1 MDAGQVMMLRELL
14 STTGWLDR
22 TREFAH
28 ALRTS
33 TKDPGGLLL
42 VGTPDDEP
50 WHLAAHLDD
59 ESRLNSLPELSPQ
72 LIRHNPKPDDRPHL
86 RIGLD
91 RIAATR
97 RGETLFVVAP
107 QATPAHLLERV
118 NDARRTGA
126 TILALDT
133 GDEELEG
140 LAHETLTVAPGERLV
155 TFDAAQH
162 LVSRA
167 AGEPQARR
175 GLRDRLARFLDA
187 VSGPPA
193 EP

>member
-22 TREFAH
+22 TKEFAH

-33 TKDPGGLLL
+33 TKEPGGLLL

-59 ESRLNSLPELSPQ
+59 ESRLNSLPQLAPQ
-72 LIRHNPKPDDRPHL
+72 LLRWDPKPDDKPHL

-91 RIAATR
+91 RLAATR

-107 QATPAHLLERV
+107 QTTPAELLERV
-118 NDARRTGA
+118 DDAKRIGA
-126 TILALDT
+126 TVLALDA
-133 GDEELEG
+133 GDPELEG
-140 LAHETLTVAPGERLV
+140 LAHETLTVAPEERLV

-167 AGEPQARR
+167 AGEPVARR
-175 GLRDRLARFLDA
+175 GLRDRLARLLDV

-193 EP
+193 DR